1 MTTSAVSQSQI
12 QTFLAETSPFDR
24 LSEKALQGL
33 LPKCQLLGYRTGQ
46 PIFERDKLPT
56 QITIIYQ
63 GQARLLGFD
72 PRAQRH
78 VSLGLLGARE
88 IIGAGGLIRGVPCE
102 TAIAST
108 DTICITLSAADFL
121 QWVVKEPAFGEAFRD
136 QAGLSEVFDLLSQH
150 LQAQAVPV
158 NNIKNLAVDLG
169 QDAVVLNLAAG
180 NKKTKE
186 LTSLLDPKRI
196 WLVSSGTLGGFPPG
210 SRVLLEE
217 SNPSYKVEGPG
228 GVRLVGL
235 REPVYEVE
243 TSVETS
249 DGEVSVQDS
258 NNGNGNRRIDLSAVT
273 SAPEVPPTPET
284 NVPKSAM
291 KFPVVRGRGKID
303 APLACF
309 NMIAKFFGISFK
321 KDIVRRVLDN
331 QLATVGNISLQ
342 ACGAVTQ
349 MLGINAQLVQV
360 PSKAINRLKAP
371 AMVVWKDSFAILYS
385 ITEREII
392 LASPEK
398 GLARMRP
405 GQFAEIWGEEGQVL
419 LLQAPR
425 VDQKEQFSFWWFFPA
440 LMEHRATFV
449 EVLLSS
455 FFIQVFGLV
464 NPLVSMVIIDAVIG
478 QQNLDALNVLG
489 ILLLG
494 FALFEGLLTA
504 LRTYLFV
511 DSSNRVDIKLT
522 AEIIDHMLRLPLG
535 YFDSRQVG
543 DLMSRFN
550 ELGNIRN
557 FLTGTA
563 LTVVLDAIFSVVY
576 IAVMV
581 ALSPTLTLVA
591 LAPLPLFAG
600 IIFLFSPVIMR
611 LIRKRAGLAGASMA
625 YIVEVISGI
634 QTIKSQTIELT
645 ARWRWQ
651 GMYARFMSASLQT
664 TLTQTAAGTM
674 SDFLNKIG
682 GIALLW
688 VGAYLVIEQQL
699 TIGGL
704 IAFRIISGNVT
715 GSLLRF
721 ISVYQQ
727 IQEVSISVERL
738 RDIIDTL
745 PEADEA
751 DRNNIPLP
759 EIEGSVTFEE
769 VSFRFNPTG
778 PLQLANINLDFPSGS
793 FVAIVGL
800 SGSGKST
807 LMKLLQRLY
816 APLSGRILIDGYDI
830 NKVELYSVRRQLG
843 VVLQDTLLFNGT
855 VQDNIGLSNPEA
867 SSDEIIRA
875 AKIAAAHDFIMGLP
889 NGYNTQVGE
898 RGSALSGGQRQ
909 RVAIAR
915 TVLQNPK
922 LLILDEATSALDY
935 QSERAVINHLMDVFH
950 DRTVFF
956 ITHRLS
962 AVKNADVIIMMDQ
975 GSVVEQGNH
984 DQLVALKGRY
994 YCLYQQ
1000 QEAPT

>member
-12 QTFLAETSPFDR
+12 QSFLAETSPFDR
-24 LSEKALQGL
+24 LSEKALQSL

-88 IIGAGGLIRGVPCE
+88 IIGWGGLIRGVPCE

-108 DTICITLSAADFL
+108 DTICITLSATDFL
-121 QWVVKEPAFGEAFRD
+121 QWVAKEPAFGEAFRD
-136 QAGLSEVFDLLSQH
+136 HASVSEVFELLSQYLH
-150 LQAQAVPV
+150 AQAVPV
-158 NNIKNLAVDLG
+158 NNIKTLAQDLW
-169 QDAVVLNLAAG
+169 QDAVVLNLLNG
-180 NKKTKE
+180 NNKVKD
-186 LTSLLDPKRI
+186 LQNLLDPNRI
-196 WLVSSGTLGGFPPG
+196 WLVSSGTLGSLTPG
-210 SRVLLEE
+210 NRVLLEE
-217 SNPSYKVEGPG
+217 GQQSYKAEGPQ
-228 GVRLVGL
+228 GVRLIGL
-235 REPVYEVE
+235 REPVYEE
-243 TSVETS
+243 ESPPES
-249 DGEVSVQDS
+249 DGSESVSQDS
-258 NNGNGNRRIDLSAVT
+258 TSSVRKIDLSAVT
-273 SAPEVPPTPET
+273 PAPDVPPIPEPT
-284 NVPKSAM
+284 NLPKAAQR
-291 KFPVVRGRGKID
+291 FPVVRGRGKIE

-309 NMIAKFFGISFK
+309 NMIAKFFGINFK
-321 KDIVRRVLDN
+321 KDVVRRVLDN

-349 MLGINAQLVQV
+349 MLGINAQLVQIPARAV
-360 PSKAINRLKAP
+360 GRLKAP
-371 AMVVWKDSFAILYS
+371 AMVVWRDSFAILYS
-385 ITEREII
+385 ITERELV
-392 LASPEK
+392 LATPEK
-398 GLARMRP
+398 GLTRMRP
-405 GQFAEIWGEEGQVL
+405 GQFTEVWGEEGQVL

-425 VDQKEQFSFWWFFPA
+425 VDQKEQFSFWWFLPA
-440 LMEHRATFV
+440 LMEHRTTFV

-478 QQNLDALNVLG
+478 QRNLDALNILG

-494 FALFEGLLTA
+494 VALFEGLLTA

-535 YFDSRQVG
+535 YFDTRQVG

-563 LTVVLDAIFSVVY
+563 LTVVLDAVFSVVY
-576 IAVMV
+576 VAVMF
-581 ALSPTLTLVA
+581 ALSPMLTLVA

-600 IIFLFSPVIMR
+600 IIFVFSPVIMR
-611 LIRKRAGLAGASMA
+611 LIRKRAQLAGTAMA

-651 GMYARFMSASLQT
+651 GMYARYMSAGLQT

-688 VGAYLVIEQQL
+688 VGAYLVIKQEL

-721 ISVYQQ
+721 ISVYQNV
-727 IQEVSISVERL
+727 QEVAISVERL
-738 RDIIDTL
+738 RDIVDSY

-778 PLQLANINLDFPSGS
+778 PLQLANVNLDFPSGS

-889 NGYNTQVGE
+889 NGYNTPVGE
-898 RGSALSGGQRQ
+898 RGTALSGGQRQ

-935 QSERAVINHLMDVFH
+935 QSERSVINNLMDVFH

-962 AVKNADVIIMMDQ
+962 AVKNADAIIMMDQ

-984 DQLVALKGRY
+984 DELIALKGRY

-1000 QEAPT
+1000 QEAH

>member
-1 MTTSAVSQSQI
+1 MTTSAVSHSQI

-24 LSEKALQGL
+24 LSEKALQTL

-88 IIGAGGLIRGVPCE
+88 IMGWGGLIRGVPCE

-108 DTICITLSAADFL
+108 DTICITLSATDFL
-121 QWVVKEPAFGEAFRD
+121 QSVAKEQAFGEAFRD
-136 QAGLSEVFDLLSQH
+136 HASLSEVFDLLSQH
-150 LQAQAVPV
+150 LQQQAIPV
-158 NNIKNLAVDLG
+158 NNIKTLAQDLG
-169 QDAVVLNLAAG
+169 QDAIVLNLLNG
-180 NKKTKE
+180 NNKIKE
-186 LTSLLDPKRI
+186 LKNLLDPNRI
-196 WLVSSGTLGGFPPG
+196 WLVSSGTLGTFTPG
-210 SRVLLEE
+210 SQVVLEE
-217 SNPSYKVEGPG
+217 NNPYYKAEGIR
-228 GVRLVGL
+228 GVRLIGL
-235 REPVYEVE
+235 REPVYEAE
-243 TSVETS
+243 SAT
-249 DGEVSVQDS
+249 VSPEAGVGVQDS
-258 NNGNGNRRIDLSAVT
+258 GNGNRTIDLSAV
-273 SAPEVPPTPET
+273 APAPDVPPIPET
-284 NVPKSAM
+284 TNLPKSAQR
-291 KFPVVRGRGKID
+291 FPVVRGRGKID

-309 NMIAKFFGISFK
+309 NMIAKFFGINFK

-360 PSKAINRLKAP
+360 PSKAIGRLKAP
-371 AMVVWKDSFAILYS
+371 AMVAWKDSFAILYS
-385 ITEREII
+385 ITERELI

-398 GLARMRP
+398 GLTRMRP

-425 VDQKEQFSFWWFFPA
+425 VDQKEQFSFWWFLPA

-478 QQNLDALNVLG
+478 QGNLDVLNILG

-535 YFDSRQVG
+535 YFDNRQVG

-563 LTVVLDAIFSVVY
+563 LTVVLDAVFSVVY
-576 IAVMV
+576 VAVMF

-600 IIFLFSPVIMR
+600 IIFVFSPVIMR

-807 LMKLLQRLY
+807 MMKLLQRLY
-816 APLSGRILIDGYDI
+816 APLSGRILVDGYDI

-867 SSDEIIRA
+867 STDEIIRA

-935 QSERAVINHLMDVFH
+935 QSERAVINHLMEAFH

-984 DQLVALKGRY
+984 DELVALKGRY

>member
-24 LSEKALQGL
+24 LSEKALQSL

-88 IIGAGGLIRGVPCE
+88 IIGWGGLIRGVPCE

-108 DTICITLSAADFL
+108 DTICIILSATDFL
-121 QWVVKEPAFGEAFRD
+121 QLVTKEQSFGEAFRD
-136 QAGLSEVFDLLSQH
+136 HASKSEIFELLSQYFQQ
-150 LQAQAVPV
+150 QAIPV
-158 NNIKNLAVDLG
+158 NNIKALAQDLW
-169 QDAVVLNLAAG
+169 QDAVVLNLLNG
-180 NKKTKE
+180 NNKVKE
-186 LTSLLDPKRI
+186 LKNLLDPNRI
-196 WLVSSGTLGGFPPG
+196 WLVSSGTLGTITPG
-210 SRVLLEE
+210 NRVVLEE
-217 SNPSYKVEGPG
+217 THPSYKAEGPQ
-228 GVRLVGL
+228 GVRLIGL
-235 REPVYEVE
+235 REPVYEEESPPESADVN
-243 TSVETS
+243 VAAQD
-249 DGEVSVQDS
+249 DGI
-258 NNGNGNRRIDLSAVT
+258 GTRKIDLSSVT
-273 SAPEVPPTPET
+273 PAPDVPPIPET
-284 NVPKSAM
+284 TNLPKSAAR
-291 KFPVVRGRGKID
+291 FPVVRGRGKIE

-309 NMIAKFFGISFK
+309 NMLAKFFGINFK

-342 ACGAVTQ
+342 ACGAVAQ

-360 PSKAINRLKAP
+360 PARAVSRLKAP
-371 AMVVWKDSFAILYS
+371 AMVVWRDSFAILYS
-385 ITEREII
+385 ITERELV
-392 LASPEK
+392 LATPEK

-405 GQFAEIWGEEGQVL
+405 GQFTEIWGEEGQVL

-425 VDQKEQFSFWWFFPA
+425 VESKEQFSFWWFLPA
-440 LMEHRATFV
+440 LMEHRATFI

-455 FFIQVFGLV
+455 FFIQLFGLV

-478 QQNLDALNVLG
+478 QRNLDALNILG
-489 ILLLG
+489 LLLLG
-494 FALFEGLLTA
+494 VALFEGLLTA

-535 YFDSRQVG
+535 YFDTRQVG

-563 LTVVLDAIFSVVY
+563 LTVVLDAVFSVVY
-576 IAVMV
+576 VAVMF
-581 ALSPTLTLVA
+581 ALSPVLTLVA

-600 IIFLFSPVIMR
+600 IIFIFSPIIMR
-611 LIRKRAGLAGASMA
+611 LIRKRAGLMGTAMA
-625 YIVEVISGI
+625 YIVEVIGGI

-651 GMYARFMSASLQT
+651 GMYARYMSASLQT

-674 SDFLNKIG
+674 SDFLNKIA

-688 VGAYLVIEQQL
+688 VGAYLVIQEQL

-738 RDIIDTL
+738 RDIIDTY
-745 PEADEA
+745 PEADET

-778 PLQLANINLDFPSGS
+778 PLQLTNVSLDFPSGS

-816 APLSGRILIDGYDI
+816 SPLAGRILIDGYDI

-855 VQDNIGLSNPEA
+855 VQDNISLSNPEA
-867 SSDEIIRA
+867 STDEIIRA
-875 AKIAAAHDFIMGLP
+875 AKIAAAHDFIMSLP
-889 NGYNTQVGE
+889 NGYNTPVGE
-898 RGSALSGGQRQ
+898 RGTGLSGGQRQ

-935 QSERAVINHLMDVFH
+935 QSERSVINNLMDAFH

-962 AVKNADVIIMMDQ
+962 AVKNADAIIMMDQ

-984 DQLVALKGRY
+984 DELIALKGRY

-1000 QEAPT
+1000 QEAH

>member
-1 MTTSAVSQSQI
+1 
-12 QTFLAETSPFDR
+12 
-24 LSEKALQGL
+24 
-33 LPKCQLLGYRTGQ
+33 
-46 PIFERDKLPT
+46 
-56 QITIIYQ
+56 
-63 GQARLLGFD
+63 
-72 PRAQRH
+72 
-78 VSLGLLGARE
+78 
-88 IIGAGGLIRGVPCE
+88 
-102 TAIAST
+102 
-108 DTICITLSAADFL
+108 
-121 QWVVKEPAFGEAFRD
+121 
-136 QAGLSEVFDLLSQH
+136 
-150 LQAQAVPV
+150 
-158 NNIKNLAVDLG
+158 
-169 QDAVVLNLAAG
+169 
-180 NKKTKE
+180 
-186 LTSLLDPKRI
+186 
-196 WLVSSGTLGGFPPG
+196 
-210 SRVLLEE
+210 
-217 SNPSYKVEGPG
+217 
-228 GVRLVGL
+228 
-235 REPVYEVE
+235 
-243 TSVETS
+243 
-249 DGEVSVQDS
+249 
-258 NNGNGNRRIDLSAVT
+258 
-273 SAPEVPPTPET
+273 
-284 NVPKSAM
+284 
-291 KFPVVRGRGKID
+291 
-303 APLACF
+303 
-309 NMIAKFFGISFK
+309 
-321 KDIVRRVLDN
+321 
-331 QLATVGNISLQ
+331 
-342 ACGAVTQ
+342 
-349 MLGINAQLVQV
+349 
-360 PSKAINRLKAP
+360 
-371 AMVVWKDSFAILYS
+371 
-385 ITEREII
+385 
-392 LASPEK
+392 
-398 GLARMRP
+398 
-405 GQFAEIWGEEGQVL
+405 
-419 LLQAPR
+419 
-425 VDQKEQFSFWWFFPA
+425 
-440 LMEHRATFV
+440 
-449 EVLLSS
+449 
-455 FFIQVFGLV
+455 
-464 NPLVSMVIIDAVIG
+464 
-478 QQNLDALNVLG
+478 
-489 ILLLG
+489 
-494 FALFEGLLTA
+494 
-504 LRTYLFV
+504 
-511 DSSNRVDIKLT
+511 
-522 AEIIDHMLRLPLG
+522 
-535 YFDSRQVG
+535 
-543 DLMSRFN
+543 MSRFN

-563 LTVVLDAIFSVVY
+563 LTVVLDAVFSVVY
-576 IAVMV
+576 VAVMF
-581 ALSPTLTLVA
+581 ALSPVLTLVA

-600 IIFLFSPVIMR
+600 IILVFSPIIMR
-611 LIRKRAGLAGASMA
+611 LIRKRANLMGKAMA

-651 GMYARFMSASLQT
+651 GMYARYMSASLQT

-688 VGAYLVIEQQL
+688 VGAYLVIDQQL

-721 ISVYQQ
+721 ISVYQNV
-727 IQEVSISVERL
+727 QEVAISVERL
-738 RDIIDTL
+738 RDIIDTY

-751 DRNNIPLP
+751 DRSNIPLP
-759 EIEGSVTFEE
+759 EIEGSVTFDE

-855 VQDNIGLSNPEA
+855 VQDNISLSNPEA
-867 SSDEIIRA
+867 STDEIIRA

-889 NGYNTQVGE
+889 NGYNTPVGE

-935 QSERAVINHLMDVFH
+935 QSERAVINHLMEAFH

-984 DQLVALKGRY
+984 DELVALKGRY

>member
-24 LSEKALQGL
+24 LSEKALQSL

-88 IIGAGGLIRGVPCE
+88 IIGWGGLIRGVPCE

-108 DTICITLSAADFL
+108 DTICITLSATDFL
-121 QWVVKEPAFGEAFRD
+121 QWVAKEQAFGEAFRD
-136 QAGLSEVFDLLSQH
+136 HASRSEVFELLSQH
-150 LQAQAVPV
+150 LQQQAIPV
-158 NNIKNLAVDLG
+158 NNIKTLAQDLW
-169 QDAVVLNLAAG
+169 QDAIVLNLLNG
-180 NKKTKE
+180 NNKIKE
-186 LTSLLDPKRI
+186 LKNLLDPNRI
-196 WLVSSGTLGGFPPG
+196 WLVSSGTLGSFTPG
-210 SRVLLEE
+210 NRVLLED
-217 SNPSYKVEGPG
+217 SNQSYKAEGPQ
-228 GVRLVGL
+228 GVRLIGL
-235 REPVYEVE
+235 REPVYEAE
-243 TSVETS
+243 SA
-249 DGEVSVQDS
+249 EVSPEAGVGVQDS
-258 NNGNGNRRIDLSAVT
+258 APGNRTIDLSAVA
-273 SAPEVPPTPET
+273 SAPDVPPMPET
-284 NVPKSAM
+284 TLPKSAAR
-291 KFPVVRGRGKID
+291 FPVVRGRGKID

-309 NMIAKFFGISFK
+309 NMIAKFFGINFK
-321 KDIVRRVLDN
+321 KDVVRRVLDN

-342 ACGAVTQ
+342 ACGSVVQ

-360 PSKAINRLKAP
+360 PARAIGRLKAP
-371 AMVVWKDSFAILYS
+371 AMLVWKDSFAILYS
-385 ITEREII
+385 ITERELI

-398 GLARMRP
+398 GLTRMRP

-425 VDQKEQFSFWWFFPA
+425 VDQKEQFSFWWFLPA

-464 NPLVSMVIIDAVIG
+464 NPLVSMLIIDAVIA
-478 QQNLDALNVLG
+478 QRNFDALNILG

-535 YFDSRQVG
+535 YFDNRQVG

-563 LTVVLDAIFSVVY
+563 LTVVLDAVFSVVY
-576 IAVMV
+576 IAVMF

-600 IIFLFSPVIMR
+600 IILIFSPVIMR
-611 LIRKRAGLAGASMA
+611 LIRKRAALAGASMA

-664 TLTQTAAGTM
+664 TLTQTAAATM

-688 VGAYLVIEQQL
+688 VGAYLVIEQKL

-721 ISVYQQ
+721 ISVYQNV
-727 IQEVSISVERL
+727 QEVAISVERL
-738 RDIIDTL
+738 RDIIDTY

-759 EIEGSVTFEE
+759 EIEGSVTFDE

-867 SSDEIIRA
+867 STDEIIRA

-935 QSERAVINHLMDVFH
+935 QSERAVINHLMEAFH

-984 DQLVALKGRY
+984 DELVALKGRY

-1000 QEAPT
+1000 QDAPT